1 MSDSDRAAMTSGT
14 LHLVCGK
21 IAAGKST
28 LAKRLASE
36 PATILISQDRWLS
49 RLYPDELRSIPDM
62 IKYSARLRD
71 AMGGHVADLL
81 RSGLSVVLDFPAN
94 RVDWRRWMLDVA
106 EAGGAPHIL
115 HYLEMSD
122 ETCRARLRGRNAG
135 GEHEYVVSDAEF
147 EIIAARFQ
155 PPGEDE
161 GLNIRHYRE

>member
-1 MSDSDRAAMTSGT
+1 MEPGT

-28 LAKRLASE
+28 LCGRLAAQ
-36 PATILISQDRWLS
+36 PKTVLISQDRWLS
-49 RLYPDELRSIPDM
+49 RLYPDELRTIPDM

-71 AMGGHVADLL
+71 IMGGHVADLL

-106 EAGGAPHIL
+106 EQAEAPHIL
-115 HYLEMSD
+115 HFLDVPD
-122 ETCRARLRGRNAG
+122 EVCRARLKARDAG
-135 GEHEYVVSDAEF
+135 GEHEYVVGDEHFDLILS
-147 EIIAARFQ
+147 RFQ

-161 GLNIRHYRE
+161 GLNIQIEPRAEDPAAS